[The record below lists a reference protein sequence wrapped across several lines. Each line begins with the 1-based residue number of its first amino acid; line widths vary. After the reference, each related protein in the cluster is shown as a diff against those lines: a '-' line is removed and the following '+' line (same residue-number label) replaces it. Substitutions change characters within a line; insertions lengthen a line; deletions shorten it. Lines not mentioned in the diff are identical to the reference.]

1 MNSIMDDQQPHFR
14 LIGDDGQPHYGRFKH
29 APTVFNVADYH
40 NNFLKSTFKRRLRY
54 KKFSFVGIVH
64 RHFNIGFAVVDVSWA
79 GHGFYY
85 VYDRQSCQVVE
96 QHSTVPLAR
105 GMQLEEM
112 GKRADFHYKHL
123 SIAVRQQTQQRH
135 ITIKAGQQLL
145 LEADIA
151 TENRHNQPLY
161 LCSPNGVRGW
171 TFTHKSMA
179 LPIKGRFNFH
189 DRWHEFDATSL
200 ASLDDSCGFLRPET
214 EWYWLSWQGWQ
225 TGRHTQQ
232 RIAVNI
238 ASGVNDSIDN
248 ENCLWLDGVL
258 YALPHVIFKR
268 LNATCWQ
275 IYSLDGAVN
284 LQIMTAWR
292 RHESVNLGLVAS
304 EFSQWVSTIHGQ
316 IAVEEQ
322 IVDIESDGA
331 LLEQHYAKW

>member
-1 MNSIMDDQQPHFR
+1 MDDQHSFR

-29 APTVFNVADYH
+29 APTVFNIEDYL
-40 NNFLKSTFKRRLRY
+40 NNFLKSAFKRRLRY

-64 RHFNIGFAVVDVSWA
+64 QHFNIGFAVADLSWA

-85 VYDRQSCQVVE
+85 VYDRQSCQVCE
-96 QHSTVPLAR
+96 QHGTVPLAR

-112 GKRADFHYKHL
+112 GKCGNFRHKHL
-123 SIAVRQQTQQRH
+123 SIAMTQQTQQTHQRH
-135 ITIKAGQQLL
+135 LTIKNGQQLL
-145 LEADIA
+145 LEADIH
-151 TENRHNQPLY
+151 TENSHNQPLY

-179 LPIKGRFNFH
+179 LPISGRFNFYGQWH
-189 DRWHEFDATSL
+189 DFDATSM

-214 EWYWLSWQGWQ
+214 EWFWLSWQGWQ
-225 TGRHTQQ
+225 TVSHTQQ

-268 LNATCWQ
+268 INATCWQ
-275 IYSLDGAVN
+275 IYSLDGTVD

-292 RHESVNLGLVAS
+292 RHESLNLGLIAS

-316 IAVEEQ
+316 INVDEQ
-322 IVDIESDGA
+322 IIVIASDGA